1 MTEDITIDSLVPEY
15 RKMAKAGSDNFH
27 GCSILQHADSISK
40 MVRVLRV
47 KTYLDF
53 GCGRGDAY
61 RSPHKLWHH
70 LGLDRKNVTLFDPAF
85 SRDNVLPPTGR
96 KFDLVVCSDVLEHLP
111 EGEVDAFIERLFSYA
126 RHGVWAS
133 VCCRPAKKFFSDG
146 RNLHVTVKSFSWW
159 FEKFEAAAKKHN
171 VVFTLIE
178 TP

>member
-27 GCSILQHADSISK
+27 GCSILQHADSIGK
-40 MVRVLRV
+40 MVRLLRV

-53 GCGRGDAY
+53 GCGRADAY

-70 LGLDRKNVTLFDPAF
+70 LGLDRKNVTLYDPAF
-85 SRDNVLPPTGR
+85 GRDDTLPPAGR

-111 EGEVDAFIERLFSYA
+111 EEEVDAFIDRLFGYA
-126 RHGVWAS
+126 RHGVWSS
-133 VCCRPAKKFFSDG
+133 VCCRKAKKFFPDG
-146 RNLHVTVKSFSWW
+146 TNLHVTVKSFGWW

>member
-1 MTEDITIDSLVPEY
+1 MTDEMTLDSLVPEY

-27 GCSILQHADSISK
+27 GCSILQHADSIGK
-40 MVRVLRV
+40 MVRVLRA

-70 LGLDRKNVTLFDPAF
+70 LGLDRKHVTLYDPAF
-85 SRDNVLPPTGR
+85 SRDDALPPAGR
-96 KFDLVVCSDVLEHLP
+96 KFDLVVCSDVLEHVP
-111 EGEVDAFIERLFSYA
+111 SEEVDAFIERLFGHA

-133 VCCRPAKKFFSDG
+133 VCCRKAKKFFSDG
-146 RNLHVTVKSFSWW
+146 TNLHVCVKPFDWW
-159 FEKFEAAAKKHN
+159 HEKFMVASRKHN
-171 VVFTLIE
+171 VKFTLIE